1 MVTLSTHLH
10 HQALTPLEVSK
21 RSINSICSDSI
32 VACAI
37 DCNDS
42 FNPLGNRS
50 VDNQQI
56 FNIIVSVAAFL
67 AVYVFNNMTRQIQ
80 KLEDKVSDLP
90 HSYVQKDDYRAD
102 IAEIKS
108 ILKQIFE
115 KLDSKADK

>member
-1 MVTLSTHLH
+1 MHENCITL
-10 HQALTPLEVSK
+10 VWC
-21 RSINSICSDSI
+21 NSIIPDVCNCDDVSNSLGFCSM
-32 VACAI
+32 
-37 DCNDS
+37 
-42 FNPLGNRS
+42 
-50 VDNQQI
+50 DNQQI

-80 KLEDKVSDLP
+80 KLEDKVNDLP
-90 HSYVQKDDYRAD
+90 HTYVQKDDYRAD

>member
-1 MVTLSTHLH
+1 MDILSILSLRLAHTTL
-10 HQALTPLEVSK
+10 EICRK
-21 RSINSICSDSI
+21 RINSTRNSYTIPRVIDRRNNIDS
-32 VACAI
+32 VG
-37 DCNDS
+37 S
-42 FNPLGNRS
+42 GS

-80 KLEDKVSDLP
+80 KLEDKVNEMP
-90 HSYVQKDDYRAD
+90 HTYVQKDDYRAD

>member
-1 MVTLSTHLH
+1 MATLSIPSLA
-10 HQALTPLEVSK
+10 QAHTTLEILK
-21 RSINSICSDSI
+21 RSVNSICNGCI

-37 DCNDS
+37 DCDDNIDS
-42 FNPLGNRS
+42 VGNRS

-80 KLEDKVSDLP
+80 KLEDKVNDLP
-90 HSYVQKDDYRAD
+90 HTYVQKDDYRAD

>member
-1 MVTLSTHLH
+1 MATLSIRL
-10 HQALTPLEVSK
+10 QALERITLEIPK
-21 RSINSICSDSI
+21 RSINSFRGNYIAPVS
-32 VACAI
+32 I
-37 DCNDS
+37 DCDDNANTVDFCS
-42 FNPLGNRS
+42 M
-50 VDNQQI
+50 DNQQI

-80 KLEDKVSDLP
+80 KLEDKVNEMP
-90 HSYVQKDDYRAD
+90 HAYVQKDDYRSD